1 MTKSNKHMETQ
12 KTNVFLVRTQYHVLM
27 AVNTIFSQYR
37 DYHNIIYYLK
47 GRISNDFKSNEPFIE
62 FRELERNKFGNT
74 DFVGVIK
81 AFKPERFFFFQEN
94 CSETLFLLNKL
105 SKTGITIS
113 LLQDGTKPY
122 HHYKKKRL
130 LYCVL
135 RDTLNDYKEMFK
147 RKQVA
152 WIGFHNNYKYAFS
165 KEVDEVWLTYP
176 EKYNNR
182 TKKKLVQLPYYSEES
197 IAFSNH
203 LFHFKIDFEVDSI
216 LYLGQAWKRIY
227 WEREKEIFDYLLAKF
242 PDKKI
247 IYKAH
252 PNSEQGQLDL
262 YNSYPNIRVIKD
274 KIPAEL
280 YVLIMKNTIILSAAS
295 TSMFAYNDSCKYYY
309 TYKLYNF
316 GNIFTQIDI
325 GNPTSHI
332 VNIDDLN
339 EIVF

>member
-1 MTKSNKHMETQ
+1 MYMKEK

-27 AVNTIFSQYR
+27 AVNTIFSQYK
-37 DYHNIIYYLK
+37 DYNNIIYFLK
-47 GRISNDFKSNEPFIE
+47 GRIINDFQSDEDLIVFK
-62 FRELERNKFGNT
+62 ELERNKFGNI
-74 DFVGVIK
+74 DFANIIK
-81 AFKPERFFFFQEN
+81 TIKPERFFFFQEN
-94 CSETLFLLNKL
+94 CSETLFLINKL
-105 SKTGITIS
+105 AQTEITIS

-130 LYCVL
+130 IYCIL
-135 RDTLNDYKEMFK
+135 RDTINDYKEMVK

-165 KEVDEVWLTYP
+165 SEVDEVWLTYT
-176 EKYNNR
+176 ENYINR
-182 TKKKLVQLPYYSEES
+182 TKKKLVQLPYYSQES
-197 IAFSNH
+197 IVFCNN
-203 LFHFKIDFEVDSI
+203 LFNFKIDFDVESI
-216 LYLGQAWKRIY
+216 LYLGQAWKQIY
-227 WEREKEIFDYLLAKF
+227 WDREKEIFDYLIEKF
-242 PDKKI
+242 PSKKI

-252 PNSEQGQLDL
+252 PNSEPGQLDL
-262 YNSYPNIRVIKD
+262 YSNYSNIVVVKN

-295 TSMFAYNDSCKYYY
+295 TSMFAQNETCKYFY

-332 VNIDDLN
+332 INIDNLN
-339 EIVF
+339 EIKF